1 LIVHDDPQRGFG
13 QRRQIDVWW
22 GGMKRNG
29 GLMMLLAYLLRSS
42 VEWHSADV
50 TLKMAVPSQD
60 AAAGV
65 SANVSQLIARS
76 RTGLKLE
83 VVITGD
89 RSFDQVLLDSSHH
102 ADLVMIGIAEPGD
115 DFVHYYE
122 RLQQRAAGLPTTL
135 YVLAAEDL
143 EFGEVLV
150 DRTAP

>member
-1 LIVHDDPQRGFG
+1 MSTDSVSG
-13 QRRQIDVWW
+13 
-22 GGMKRNG
+22 N
-29 GLMMLLAYLLRSS
+29 SS
-42 VEWHSADV
+42 PTEE
-50 TLKMAVPSQD
+50 
-60 AAAGV
+60 AASGV

-76 RTGLKLE
+76 RTGLELE

-89 RSFDQVLLDSSHH
+89 RTFDQVLLDSSQS
-102 ADLVMIGIAEPGD
+102 ADLVMIGIAEPRD